1 MVASTRYGCDHHGTD
16 LGIELGK
23 LVYINDASM
32 STKVLANRPKLRALF
47 WLLCG
52 FMLGGLVG
60 ALAFKYLG
68 YTMTVALAL
77 MVIAPTIG
85 PVMADAKR
93 RLN

>member
-1 MVASTRYGCDHHGTD
+1 
-16 LGIELGK
+16 
-23 LVYINDASM
+23 
-32 STKVLANRPKLRALF
+32 LANRPKLRALI
-47 WLLCG
+47 WQLCS

-68 YTMTVALAL
+68 YSMTLALAL
-77 MVIAPTIG
+77 MAVAPTID